1 MLSICLIGRAS
12 LRPRALG
19 RENKLKEGA
28 RLPYY
33 RINLI
38 VLGICTFLASV
49 SWTQVVPFLPV
60 YLEQLGAG
68 DRLLEWS
75 GLVYSAQFA
84 AGIVMAPLWG
94 RMADRHGRKLMAI
107 RAGLCLSAIYF
118 LTGMAQAPWH
128 VLLMRFLNGAL
139 TGFIPAAIALIATNT
154 PSELAARYVA
164 SVQTTQALGSVV
176 GPVIGGVLAG
186 VFGIRGSLFLSG
198 SAVFVSVLLVALFV
212 REEKKVQPGE
222 RRSFLQDMSAALHS
236 PVLLE
241 VMAITLL
248 GVLGSLAVQPVLAI
262 YVAELA
268 GSDSTSLSGL
278 VFSLPG
284 VAFVLTAS
292 RWVRAGQRLGYGRI
306 VFAAL
311 MGAALLGVLLS
322 LASSI
327 LTFSL
332 LFFLQGVCIAGLR
345 PVAAAIVSEQVE
357 ERMRGQA
364 FGMLQSST
372 TLGGL
377 IGPIVAGSAGR
388 LFGTGSVFAVVGL
401 LLAAGAL
408 ALRLRAR
415 RRGEAVDL
423 VGRGALR

>member
-1 MLSICLIGRAS
+1 M
-12 LRPRALG
+12 
-19 RENKLKEGA
+19 
-28 RLPYY
+28 PYY

-128 VLLMRFLNGAL
+128 VLVMRFLNGAL

-154 PSELAARYVA
+154 PGELAARYVA

-176 GPVIGGVLAG
+176 GPVIGGVLASA
-186 VFGIRGSLFLSG
+186 FGIRGSLFISG
-198 SAVFVSVLLVALFV
+198 SAVFFSVVLVALFV
-212 REEKKVQPGE
+212 REENKVQPGE
-222 RRSFLQDMSAALHS
+222 RRSFMQDMKTALHS
-236 PVLLE
+236 PILLE

-248 GVLGSLAVQPVLAI
+248 GTLGSLAVQPILAI

-268 GSDSTSLSGL
+268 GSDSTSLSGV

-284 VAFVLTAS
+284 VAFVLTAG
-292 RWVRAGQRLGYGRI
+292 RWVRAGQRLGYSRV
-306 VFAAL
+306 VFGAL
-311 MGAALLGVLLS
+311 LGAAVSGVLLS
-322 LASSI
+322 LAGSV
-327 LTFSL
+327 LAFSL
-332 LFFLQGVCIAGLR
+332 LFFVQGVFIAGLR
-345 PVAAAIVSEQVE
+345 PVAAAIVSEEVD
-357 ERMRGQA
+357 ERVRGQA
-364 FGMLQSST
+364 FGMLQSAT

-377 IGPIVAGSAGR
+377 VGPIVAGSVGR
-388 LFGTGSVFAVVGL
+388 LFGTGAVFAAVGF
-401 LLAAGAL
+401 LLAVGSF
-408 ALRLRAR
+408 ALRLRGR
-415 RRGEAVDL
+415 RRNRPAL
-423 VGRGALR
+423 VGRGELR